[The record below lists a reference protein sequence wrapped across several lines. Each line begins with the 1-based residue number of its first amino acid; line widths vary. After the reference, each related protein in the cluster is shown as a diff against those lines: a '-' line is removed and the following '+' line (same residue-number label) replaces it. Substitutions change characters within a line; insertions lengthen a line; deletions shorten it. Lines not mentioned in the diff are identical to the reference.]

1 MSNKESTQT
10 DRSRRNFL
18 KGATGA
24 VVAGVSASAFSGIAQ
39 AGEQKINWGS
49 QGLGSKNDRQ
59 FWRKVQKQFV
69 LDKKTTYMNI
79 GTTGSM
85 PKHVLENYAENNK
98 LVATY
103 PWDMQGKFGP
113 WPQVSNM
120 AEQIAAGFGA
130 DGDEI
135 ILSRN
140 TTDGMCTIING
151 LQFEEGDVILT
162 THHEHAAALSPL
174 NVAKERFK
182 AEIVEIQLPEFTGK
196 EEVSVD
202 KYVDAFRTA
211 IESNANVRLIVFS
224 HITYKTGT
232 ALPAKDIC
240 GLAKEYNI
248 PTLIDGAHTIGML
261 NLDFHDL
268 DCDFYAGS
276 GHKWQCGAGAT
287 GILYVRK
294 DEKGILGG
302 RLNDDYWSDR
312 ENPLWLINSSLSHV
326 DSIGQQAQ
334 FQYIGNDN
342 FPAKQALTDS
352 CKMWDEIGRD
362 RIEERVLGLG
372 SLCKELLAEALPDA
386 KIFSPNVDG
395 LKSGITTFNPFFDRL
410 TRIDILTQFRDL
422 LREEYG
428 YIVRTTDFKLNK
440 DDNDDIHALRIS
452 THLFHDEQDVEGLVQ
467 AIADLYYSR
476 SF

>member
-85 PKHVLENYAENNK
+85 PKHVLENYADNNK

-103 PWDMQGKFGP
+103 PWDMQGKFGS
-113 WPQVSNM
+113 WPQVTNM
-120 AEQIAAGFGA
+120 AAEVAAGFGA
-130 DGDEI
+130 DAEEI

-140 TTDGMCTIING
+140 TTDGLCTIING
-151 LQFEEGDVILT
+151 LHFEEGDVILT
-162 THHEHAAALSPL
+162 THHEHVAALSPL
-174 NVAKERFK
+174 NIAEQRFGAKV
-182 AEIVEIQLPEFTGK
+182 VEIQLPVFTGT
-196 EEVSVD
+196 EEVSEED
-202 KYVDAFRTA
+202 YIEAFSTA
-211 IESNANVRLIVFS
+211 INDNQNVRLIVFS

-232 ALPAKDIC
+232 ALPAKAIC
-240 GLAKEYNI
+240 KLARENGI
-248 PTLIDGAHTIGML
+248 PTMIDGAHTIGML

-294 DEKGILGG
+294 GENSLGE
-302 RLNDDYWSDR
+302 RLNEYWSDR
-312 ENPLWLINSSLSHV
+312 ENPLWLINSSLSHADYLGKQV
-326 DSIGQQAQ
+326 QL
-334 FQYIGNDN
+334 QYIGNDN

-372 SLCKELLAEALPDA
+372 SLCKELLAQALPDA
-386 KIFSPNVDG
+386 KIFSPNVEG
-395 LKSGITTFNPFFDRL
+395 LTSGITTFNPLLDL
-410 TRIDILTQFRDL
+410 TDGNRLTQFRDR

-428 YIVRTTDFKLNK
+428 YIIRTTDFKLYK
-440 DDNDDIHALRIS
+440 EDEYSTYALRIS

-467 AIADLYYSR
+467 AITDLYYS
-476 SF
+476 F

>member
-24 VVAGVSASAFSGIAQ
+24 VVAGVSASAFSGLAQ

-85 PKHVLENYAENNK
+85 PKHVLENYADNNK

-103 PWDMQGKFGP
+103 PWDMQGKFGS
-113 WPQVSNM
+113 WPQVTNM
-120 AEQIAAGFGA
+120 AAEIAAGFGA
-130 DGDEI
+130 DAEEI

-140 TTDGMCTIING
+140 TTDGLCTIING
-151 LQFEEGDVILT
+151 LDFEEGDVILT

-174 NVAKERFK
+174 HVAAERFK
-182 AEIVEIQLPEFTGK
+182 AEVIQIQLPVFTGT
-196 EEVSVD
+196 EEVSEEA
-202 KYVDAFRTA
+202 YVDVFNKA
-211 IESNANVRLIVFS
+211 IEDNLNAGKNVRLIVFS

-232 ALPAKDIC
+232 ALPAKAIC
-240 GLAKEYNI
+240 KLANENSI
-248 PTLIDGAHTIGML
+248 PTMIDGAHTIGML
-261 NLDFHDL
+261 NLDFHDI

-294 DEKGILGG
+294 GD
-302 RLNDDYWSDR
+302 RLSEYWER
-312 ENPLWLINSSLSHV
+312 ELENPLWLINSSLAHTGMS
-326 DSIGQQAQ
+326 QQTQ

-372 SLCKELLAEALPDA
+372 SLCKELLAEALPQA
-386 KIFSPNVDG
+386 KIFSPNVEG
-395 LKSGITTFNPFFDRL
+395 LTSGITTFNPLADETDGEAL
-410 TRIDILTQFRDL
+410 TLFRDR

-428 YIVRTTDFKLNK
+428 YIIRTTDFKLKK
-440 DDNDDIHALRIS
+440 DDSHNTYALRIS

-467 AIADLYYSR
+467 AITDLYYS
-476 SF
+476 F

>member
-1 MSNKESTQT
+1 MRNKESTQT

-39 AGEQKINWGS
+39 AGEQKINWSS
-49 QGLGSKNDRQ
+49 QGLGSKNDKQ

-69 LDKKTTYMNI
+69 LDKKTTYMNV
-79 GTTGSM
+79 GTTGSI
-85 PKHVLENYAENNK
+85 PKHVLENYADNNK
-98 LVATY
+98 LVAKY
-103 PWDMQGKFGP
+103 PWDMQGKFGS
-113 WPQVSNM
+113 WPQVTNM
-120 AEQIAAGFGA
+120 AAEIAAGFGA
-130 DGDEI
+130 DAEEI

-140 TTDGMCTIING
+140 TTDGLCTIING
-151 LQFEEGDVILT
+151 LHFEPGDVILT

-174 NVAKERFK
+174 NVVKNRFGVDV
-182 AEIVEIQLPEFTGK
+182 VEIQLPVFTGTEDVS
-196 EEVSVD
+196 EEA
-202 KYVDAFRTA
+202 YVEAFREA
-211 IESNANVRLIVFS
+211 IESHENVRLIVFS

-232 ALPAKDIC
+232 ALPAKAIC
-240 GLAKEYNI
+240 KLANDNFI
-248 PTLIDGAHTIGML
+248 PTMIDGAHTIGML
-261 NLDFHDL
+261 DLDLHDL

-294 DEKGILGG
+294 GE
-302 RLNDDYWSDR
+302 RLNEYWNWER
-312 ENPLWLINSSLSHV
+312 ENPLWLINSSLSHT
-326 DSIGQQAQ
+326 DMSKHIQL
-334 FQYIGNDN
+334 QYIGNDN

-362 RIEERVLGLG
+362 RIEERVLALG

-386 KIFSPNVDG
+386 KIFSPNVEG
-395 LKSGITTFNPFFDRL
+395 LTSGITTFNPFFDNVMNGAVL
-410 TRIDILTQFRDL
+410 TEFRDR

-428 YIVRTTDFKLNK
+428 YIIRTTSFKLYK
-440 DDNDDIHALRIS
+440 DDADDTYALRIS

-467 AIADLYYSR
+467 AITDLYYS
-476 SF
+476 F